1 MLAELLQTLLIAG
14 LLYLLVNQLTAR
26 IRVEGNSMEPNLH
39 DGEFVIV
46 NRLAYSRHEPER
58 GDIIVFHSPRNE
70 DKRFIKRVIGLP
82 GDLIVF
88 EEGTVF
94 INGITLDEPYIK
106 EVPTYASNQWNVGPD
121 EVFVLGDNRDDS
133 RDSRSWGNLPQEK
146 IIGKAILVY
155 WPLSEI
161 GKIPHYDLVIS
172 ASE

>member
-14 LLYLLVNQLTAR
+14 LLYLLINQLTAR

-39 DGEFVIV
+39 DGEFVVV

-82 GDLIVF
+82 GDEIVF
-88 EEGTVF
+88 NESTVF
-94 INGITLDEPYIK
+94 INGVPLEEPYIK
-106 EVPTYASNQWNVGPD
+106 ELPSYANSQWNVGPG

-133 RDSRSWGNLPQEK
+133 RDSRSWGNLRQEE

-161 GKIPHYDLVIS
+161 GKIPHYNLVVS
-172 ASE
+172 APE